1 MLVLIPKPLVL
12 IEIMNK
18 MDECSLD
25 GVQLLKIIARK
36 MKMKRRQAGLFAY
49 LLKSLRARSISKLTL
64 LQIKMAMMKKL
75 LLRPFNVLSIRFGFI
90 PLLT

>member
-1 MLVLIPKPLVL
+1 
-12 IEIMNK
+12 

-36 MKMKRRQAGLFAY
+36 NEDEEAAGRAFRLFVEVFES
-49 LLKSLRARSISKLTL
+49 KINSKLTL